1 MLHAQWN
8 IANVNG
14 ELKGTKNIQISKE
27 EEKNEKYVYW
37 IYQHFTYNNKIYDC
51 RNVMLT
57 LTSNRN
63 WVSEYN

>member
-27 EEKNEKYVYW
+27 EEKNEKICLLDLPALYL
-37 IYQHFTYNNKIYDC
+37 QQ
-51 RNVMLT
+51 
-57 LTSNRN
+57 
-63 WVSEYN
+63 